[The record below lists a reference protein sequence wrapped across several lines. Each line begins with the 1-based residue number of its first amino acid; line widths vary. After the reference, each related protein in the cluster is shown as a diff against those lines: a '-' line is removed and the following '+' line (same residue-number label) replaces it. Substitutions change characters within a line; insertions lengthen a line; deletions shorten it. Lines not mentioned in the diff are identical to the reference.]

1 MEVLLTNNI
10 FFVYLLGILVI
21 INYEVFE
28 KKQKIAIIYACSF
41 GLTFNH
47 DLRCS
52 MIILLLLLILFVYEE
67 YLNEDLVKVQYI
79 TKFKYKIADFLYMY
93 IFQYKLLY
101 VVLAIGLKS
110 QTGRIL
116 MLKIFS
122 KSSILKDSMENVLTI
137 LPILL
142 MIVGIHKIF
151 TNPVELKNFTQINQ
165 KFSTYP
171 YYRLPLS
178 DNEKRNDLLKKLEL
192 IADIEDHTFFERKRS
207 YNFCSLEFVK
217 SVFERKQR
225 VQAEKRAGRTLTI
238 KVIWYFIRRKN
249 KLQLLKRGISKV
261 WRKMKGKLS
270 IYMRGYSTIEMQLIR
285 ILSYKKGLKLGK
297 PRNLEELYLVLTRK
311 IYEVVYSTIFFSSHK
326 KYLNVSKKKD
336 YYKHYLIYIYLH
348 TVQTNLNGRVFAPLD
363 KIFGKVDIMKWPIEA
378 IFIIALGLNSRRIT
392 RDRINV
398 YMNLVYKYDLDTE
411 VIYQLVESLR

>member
-79 TKFKYKIADFLYMY
+79 TQFKYKIADFLYMY

-110 QTGRIL
+110 QTGRNFL
-116 MLKIFS
+116 LKIFS
-122 KSSILKDSMENVLTI
+122 QSNILKDSMETVLTI
-137 LPILL
+137 LPILF

-171 YYRLPLS
+171 YYRLPLR
-178 DNEKRNDLLKKLEL
+178 DDEKRNDLLKKLEL

-207 YNFCSLEFVK
+207 YNFCSIEFVK
-217 SVFERKQR
+217 SVFKRKQR
-225 VQAEKRAGRTLTI
+225 VQAGER
-238 KVIWYFIRRKN
+238 
-249 KLQLLKRGISKV
+249 
-261 WRKMKGKLS
+261 KGKLS
-270 IYMRGYSTIEMQLIR
+270 RYMRGYSTIEMQLIR

-311 IYEVVYSTIFFSSHK
+311 IYEVVYSTIFFTSYK
-326 KYLNVSKKKD
+326 KYLNISEKKD
-336 YYKHYLIYIYLH
+336 YYKYYLIYIYLH

-363 KIFGKVDIMKWPIEA
+363 KIFGRVDIMKWPIEA
-378 IFIIALGLNSRRIT
+378 ILIIALGLNSRRIT
-392 RDRINV
+392 IDRINV
-398 YMNLVYKYDLDTE
+398 YMNLVYKYDLDIE
-411 VIYQLVESLR
+411 VIDQLVESLR